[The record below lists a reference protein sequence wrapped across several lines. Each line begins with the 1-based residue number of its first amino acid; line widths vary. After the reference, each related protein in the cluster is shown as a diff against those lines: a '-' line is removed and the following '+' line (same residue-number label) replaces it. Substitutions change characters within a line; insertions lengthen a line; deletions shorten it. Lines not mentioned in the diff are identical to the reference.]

1 MEIQNSRKS
10 IWLPV
15 AFALVM
21 AGGIFIGQLINR
33 NSHPSKFTI
42 YPRNDKVSNVI
53 DYISEE
59 YVDTVNR
66 NKISDKAITS
76 ILETL
81 DPQSVYIPAS
91 ELQRMNE
98 PLEGNFF
105 GIGVQFN
112 LQADTIVIVNTVANG
127 PSQMLGILA
136 GDRIIKVNDSLVAGI
151 KLVSDDV
158 VKKLKG
164 PQGTKVKVS
173 ILRKGIKKLLDFEI
187 VRSKIPLYSVDV
199 SYMVAPGVGFIKI
212 NQFARTTY
220 DEFIA
225 GVSKLHELGM
235 KKLIVDLRANGG
247 GYMDAATRIAD
258 EFFGNKELIV
268 YTQGKSRPRQDI
280 KATPG
285 GVCLNDSVVI
295 LLDEWSASASEILA
309 GAIQDNDRGLII
321 GRRSFG
327 KGLVQEQIV
336 LADGSAIRLTVA
348 RYYTP
353 SGRCIQKPYNH
364 GYDEYYNELHTRYV
378 HGELMKADSIK
389 FADSLAFH
397 TPKGKILYAGG
408 GIMPDVFI
416 PIDTMGYTSY
426 FAEVRNR
433 GLMYSFAFQYAD
445 QNRAKLSGY
454 KDIDQL
460 EKYLDN
466 IKLLDDFVN
475 FSSKKGIVAK
485 PKEIQ
490 VSKEIILTQVKAYIA
505 RDILDNAGFYPII
518 SRIDNTLQ
526 KAVEIIN
533 KEN

>member
-1 MEIQNSRKS
+1 MEIQNSRRS

-15 AFALVM
+15 LFALVM
-21 AGGIFIGQLINR
+21 ACGIFIGQLINR

-59 YVDTVNR
+59 YVDTINR

-81 DPQSVYIPAS
+81 DPHSVYIPAS
-91 ELQRMNE
+91 DLLRMNE
-98 PLEGNFF
+98 PLEGNFS

-112 LQADTIVIVNTVANG
+112 LQNDTIVIVNTVANG
-127 PSQMLGILA
+127 PSQLLGILA
-136 GDRIIKVNDSLVAGI
+136 GDRIIKVNDSLVAGV
-151 KLVSDDV
+151 KFQSEDV
-158 VKKLKG
+158 VKRLKG

-173 ILRKGIKKLLDFEI
+173 ILRKGVTKLIDFEI
-187 VRSKIPLYSVDV
+187 IRNKIPLYSVDA
-199 SYMVAPGVGFIKI
+199 SYMVSPGIGFIKI

-220 DEFIA
+220 DEFMA
-225 GVSKLHELGM
+225 AVKKLHELGM
-235 KKLIVDLRANGG
+235 KKLIIDLRANGG
-247 GYMDAATRIAD
+247 GFMDAATRIAD

-268 YTQGKSRPRQDI
+268 FTQGKSRPRLDV
-280 KATPG
+280 KATEG
-285 GVCLNDSVVI
+285 GVCLSDSLVI

-364 GYDEYYNELHTRYV
+364 GQDEYYNELHTRYM
-378 HGELMKADSIK
+378 HGELMKADSIR
-389 FADSLAFH
+389 FADSIAYH

-416 PIDTMGYTSY
+416 PIDTIGYTTY
-426 FAEVRNR
+426 YAEVRNR
-433 GLMYSFAFQYAD
+433 GLMYGFAFEYAD
-445 QNRAKLSGY
+445 QNRTKLSEY
-454 KDIDQL
+454 KDIEHL

-466 IKLLDDFVN
+466 IHLLDAFVN
-475 FSSKKGIVAK
+475 FASKKGVAVK
-485 PKEIQ
+485 SKEIQ
-490 VSKEIILTQVKAYIA
+490 ISRELILTQVKAYIA

-526 KAVEIIN
+526 KAIQVLK
-533 KEN
+533 KE

>member
-1 MEIQNSRKS
+1 MEIQNSRRT
-10 IWLPV
+10 IWLPIL
-15 AFALVM
+15 FALVM
-21 AGGIFIGQLINR
+21 ACGIFIGQFINKS
-33 NSHPSKFTI
+33 SHPNKFTI

-59 YVDTVNR
+59 YVDTINR
-66 NKISDKAITS
+66 SKISDKAITA

-81 DPQSVYIPAS
+81 DPHSVYIPAS

-98 PLEGNFF
+98 PLEGNFS

-112 LQADTIVIVNTVANG
+112 IQNDTVVIVNTVANG
-127 PSQMLGILA
+127 PSQLLGILA
-136 GDRIIKVNDSLVAGI
+136 GDRIIKVNDSMVAGV
-151 KLVSDDV
+151 KLQSDDI
-158 VKKLKG
+158 VKRLKG
-164 PQGTKVKVS
+164 PQGTKVKVG
-173 ILRKGIKKLLDFEI
+173 ILRKGIRNLLDFEI
-187 VRSKIPLYSVDV
+187 IRNKIPLNSVDAAYII
-199 SYMVAPGVGFIKI
+199 SPGIGFIKI
-212 NQFARTTY
+212 NQFAKTTY

-225 GVSKLHELGM
+225 GINKLHEQGM
-235 KKLIVDLRANGG
+235 KKLIIDLRANGG

-268 YTQGKSRPRQDI
+268 FTKGKSRPRQEV
-280 KATPG
+280 KATDG
-285 GVCLNDSVVI
+285 GVCLNDSLVI

-364 GYDEYYNELHTRYV
+364 GYDEYYNELHTRYL
-378 HGELMKADSIK
+378 HGELMKADSIR
-389 FADSLAFH
+389 FTDSIAYH

-408 GIMPDVFI
+408 GIMPDIFI
-416 PIDTMGYTSY
+416 PIDTIGYSGY
-426 FAEVRNR
+426 LAEIRNR
-433 GLMYSFAFQYAD
+433 GLMYSFAFEYAD
-445 QNRAKLSGY
+445 LNRTKLSEY
-454 KDIDQL
+454 KNVEQL

-466 IKLLDDFVN
+466 LKLLEAFVS
-475 FSSKKGIVAK
+475 FAAKKGVPAR

-490 VSKEIILTQVKAYIA
+490 ISKELIITQVKAYIA

-526 KAVEIIN
+526 KAVQVLSRE
-533 KEN
+533 

>member
-1 MEIQNSRKS
+1 MEIQNSKRS

-15 AFALVM
+15 LFALVM
-21 AGGIFIGQLINR
+21 ACGIFIGQLINR
-33 NSHPSKFTI
+33 NSHPNKFTI
-42 YPRNDKVSNVI
+42 YPKNDKVGNVI

-59 YVDTVNR
+59 YVDTINR
-66 NKISDKAITS
+66 NKITDKAITS
-76 ILETL
+76 ILESL
-81 DPQSVYIPAS
+81 DPHSVYIPAS
-91 ELQRMNE
+91 ELQKMNE
-98 PLEGNFF
+98 PLEGNFS

-112 LQADTIVIVNTVANG
+112 LQNDTVVIVNTIANG
-127 PSQMLGILA
+127 PSQLLGILA
-136 GDRIIKVNDSLVAGI
+136 GDRIIKVNDSLIAGV
-151 KLVSDDV
+151 KLQSDEI

-173 ILRKGIKKLLDFEI
+173 ILRKGIKNILDFEI
-187 VRSKIPLYSVDV
+187 MRNKIPLNSVDAE
-199 SYMVAPGVGFIKI
+199 YMISPGIGFIKI
-212 NQFARTTY
+212 NQFAKTTY

-225 GVSKLHELGM
+225 GVNKLHGLGM
-235 KKLIVDLRANGG
+235 KKLIIDLRANGG

-268 YTQGKSRPRQDI
+268 FTQGKSRPRQEVR
-280 KATPG
+280 ATDG
-285 GVCLNDSVVI
+285 GTCLGDSLVI
-295 LLDEWSASASEILA
+295 LIDEWSASASEILA

-336 LADGSAIRLTVA
+336 LTDGSAIRLTVA

-364 GYDEYYNELHTRYV
+364 GYDEYYNELHTRYL
-378 HGELMKADSIK
+378 HGELMKADSIHFK
-389 FADSLAFH
+389 DSIAYH

-416 PIDTMGYTSY
+416 PIDTIGYTTY
-426 FAEVRNR
+426 FAEIRNR
-433 GLMYSFAFQYAD
+433 GLMYYFAFEYAD
-445 QNRAKLSGY
+445 QNRAKLSEY
-454 KDIDQL
+454 KEVAVL
-460 EKYLDN
+460 EKYLDSQ
-466 IKLLDDFVN
+466 KLLDAFIR
-475 FSSKKGIVAK
+475 FASKKGVTAK

-490 VSKEIILTQVKAYIA
+490 ISKELIITQIKAYIA

-526 KAVEIIN
+526 KAVQILN
-533 KEN
+533 KE